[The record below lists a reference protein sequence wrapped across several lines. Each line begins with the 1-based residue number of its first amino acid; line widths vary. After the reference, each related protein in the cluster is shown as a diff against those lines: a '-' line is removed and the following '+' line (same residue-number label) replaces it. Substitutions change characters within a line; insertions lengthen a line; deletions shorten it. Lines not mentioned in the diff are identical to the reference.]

1 MDHQVFYNKYIIETN
16 KKQILLMLLE
26 ALNLKFLSILS
37 KKNMQLNE
45 EYKIKFSFSEITK
58 Q

>member
-26 ALNLKFLSILS
+26 ALNLKFLSILC
-37 KKNMQLNE
+37 KKNTQLNE